1 MLPNLILA
9 GSGTTSAL
17 SCSYPLY
24 LWQEARAC
32 SHGNLP
38 PTWLWGLS
46 FSAFPD
52 HQRLLMFNKRIWWC
66 WAANCLRQ
74 HTLPY
79 LGLLEK
85 TSSSSNT
92 NLPKQGTQIWS
103 LIWED
108 PTCQGTISPCATT
121 AEPVR
126 LRACAHIKRSH
137 CNEKPAHCSEE

>member
-1 MLPNLILA
+1 MLPNVIQA
-9 GSGTTSAL
+9 GSGTISTL
-17 SCSYPLY
+17 PCYYPLY
-24 LWQEARAC
+24 LWQEARTC

-38 PTWLWGLS
+38 PGPEALA

-66 WAANCLRQ
+66 WAASCLRQ

-103 LIWED
+103 LVWED

-121 AEPVR
+121 TEPMHP
-126 LRACAHIKRSH
+126 RACARIKRGH
-137 CNEKPAHCSEE
+137 CNEKAAHCSDE